1 MRKFEVTLTY
11 KPHKV
16 YLVPYREVFI
26 KHQKVIDVELDENRC
41 CSPEKFCDSVI
52 NHDERNKIVRLIVK
66 ERFTGDE
73 NPIPWVYENWG
84 RIYFYN
90 GIPLITH
97 RN

>member
-11 KPHKV
+11 KPRKV

-26 KHQKVIDVELDENRC
+26 KLQKVLDVELDDC
-41 CSPEKFCDSVI
+41 YCSSPEEFCDSVLL
-52 NHDERNKIVRLIVK
+52 NKDRARIVRLIVK
-66 ERFTGDE
+66 ERYSGDE
-73 NPIPWVYENWG
+73 FPLHWIHEHWG

-90 GIPLITH
+90 GIPLIPS